1 MSQITR
7 TTNQPVPEKAYRSS
21 ASVSDAGTVDSG
33 FFCLGILNTGSA
45 DAIFDG
51 QTIPAGT
58 AETYPFVGKAY
69 AEPCTYDATGTTLLI
84 KVIW

>member
-1 MSQITR
+1 MSSITR
-7 TTNQPVPEKAYRSS
+7 AVNQPVPEKAYRSS
-21 ASVSDAGTVDSG
+21 ATVSDKGTIDGG
-33 FFCLGILNTGSA
+33 FFMLGILNTGAA
-45 DAIFDG
+45 DATFDG

-69 AEPCTYDATGTTLLI
+69 AEGCTYDATGTTLLI